1 MVLDK
6 KRGLSEKEAKERLQK
21 YGFNELKVKK
31 LDSPTRI
38 FLRQFKGNWI
48 VYLLFIV
55 MIISFL
61 LKKTITGFTIFA
73 VISIVIFVGFI
84 QEYRAEK
91 VIKKLKEMIVP
102 TSIVIREGKEK
113 EISSRE
119 LVPGDIVLLRSGEK
133 IPADCLILEEKD
145 LLVNEAVLTGE
156 SKEIRKK
163 AAKDMKNYNDENML
177 FMGAFVISGK
187 CIAMVLHTGMNTRF
201 GKIAGMVSEAE
212 KETPLIKKS
221 NKIAKYMVITAIIS
235 SLLVGLIILI
245 REPSPFAKE
254 TLVNI
259 LILVIALSVAAFPEG
274 FPIALIT
281 ALSVGAHRMAKKN
294 AIVNKIS
301 IIETL

>member
-113 EISSRE
+113 EISSKE

-177 FMGAFVISGK
+177 FMG
-187 CIAMVLHTGMNTRF
+187 T
-201 GKIAGMVSEAE
+201 
-212 KETPLIKKS
+212 
-221 NKIAKYMVITAIIS
+221 
-235 SLLVGLIILI
+235 
-245 REPSPFAKE
+245 
-254 TLVNI
+254 
-259 LILVIALSVAAFPEG
+259 
-274 FPIALIT
+274 
-281 ALSVGAHRMAKKN
+281 
-294 AIVNKIS
+294 
-301 IIETL
+301 